1 MFKGFDIDNSD
12 MLDEMQFKNLFI
24 VIGYDNVDLGK
35 FFKELDSDYN
45 GKFLFVEF
53 MKWLNWV
60 LIEM

>member
-24 VIGYDNVDLGK
+24 VIGYVNVDLGK
-35 FFKELDSDYN
+35 FFKELDSYYN